1 MLSKGR
7 AHRRTKQIVKQ
18 LSNDPKTHFKKED
31 IFFIK
36 NNVLQT
42 SLYSMIEII
51 ENKIY
56 LKTKS
61 ISTELSMQ
69 VKKVKVYSKL
79 VTVRYIATPLP

>member
-1 MLSKGR
+1 
-7 AHRRTKQIVKQ
+7 
-18 LSNDPKTHFKKED
+18 
-31 IFFIK
+31 
-36 NNVLQT
+36 
-42 SLYSMIEII
+42 MIEII

-79 VTVRYIATPLP
+79 VTVRYIATPLFTVQVLISISFFFIYSS

>member
-1 MLSKGR
+1 
-7 AHRRTKQIVKQ
+7 
-18 LSNDPKTHFKKED
+18 
-31 IFFIK
+31 
-36 NNVLQT
+36 
-42 SLYSMIEII
+42 MIEII